1 MYISKMDK
9 GLVAQFGQSACL
21 LNLLEKAGSRGIEAH
36 RARQFE
42 LPSASTEKQ
51 LEK

>member
-21 LNLLEKAGSRGIEAH
+21 LSLLEKAGSRGIEAH

-42 LPSASTEKQ
+42 LPSA
-51 LEK
+51 